1 MSGEKLADRFSRNA
15 SGILTQDDVD
25 KAARATLNLERLP
38 DVSKLRSSPILIYNE
53 IPLIKEEIL

>member
-25 KAARATLNLERLP
+25 KAARATLNLEELS
-38 DVSKLRSSPILIYNE
+38 DVCQVTKFAYIDI
-53 IPLIKEEIL
+53 